1 MADELE
7 GDLDPHLREEIAHTT
22 ANALVRRG
30 RASEDPQVVARLV
43 ALVETE
49 GLDVVAAMWS
59 DSPPDTLPGALWR
72 LYVLREWVRRDPTT
86 VVDRYRQ
93 GVAAAP
99 VHEVVAGVADRPG
112 PEDVRT
118 VAPIVQQAGGATE
131 SDPTPKEVVAR
142 IFVAPTTDR
151 DTVIGMGRY
160 AIAAYL
166 SVPVYAA
173 FHEWMGRGEQLAD
186 MWRLWKEGDRK
197 AALAAIPESLVDE
210 LIVWGSPEE
219 CREHIDRYVANG
231 VTTPAL
237 ALLPFGID
245 QRQAI
250 RDLAPR

>member
-1 MADELE
+1 MTTDGADRDGADDARADGTATPGGATGATGSVPAGGRRHHRPVVMDPALADELE

-30 RASEDPQVVARLV
+30 RATEDPDVVARLV

-118 VAPIVQQAGGATE
+118 VADAVLSGVYTGDLATALE
-131 SDPTPKEVVAR
+131 RA
-142 IFVAPTTDR
+142 
-151 DTVIGMGRY
+151 
-160 AIAAYL
+160 
-166 SVPVYAA
+166 AA
-173 FHEWMGRGEQLAD
+173 FCQVLATGAAFDADHLEDLDPVAAVRQTRGAASLVRTAEELVRAAQL
-186 MWRLWKEGDRK
+186 WRLDR
-197 AALAAIPESLVDE
+197 LE
-210 LIVWGSPEE
+210 
-219 CREHIDRYVANG
+219 
-231 VTTPAL
+231 
-237 ALLPFGID
+237 
-245 QRQAI
+245 
-250 RDLAPR
+250 